1 MLLFKDK
8 GFVFRERSDQCTT
21 FTSVYKRILTG
32 PMEKTSGNPC
42 IGKPGLHLRTGNNQP
57 ISLAPYAI

>member
-1 MLLFKDK
+1 MSTSIWVLRRDIPSKHY
-8 GFVFRERSDQCTT
+8 

-32 PMEKTSGNPC
+32 PMEMTSSGNPC